1 MNGRGAS
8 GYTDTRC
15 TQFKFLTG
23 VSIKLSVFRIY
34 RIAGIIRGGII
45 FALFT
50 VQFHPRKINPR
61 NIAGGIG
68 STNFKPANNPRN
80 TKASPSREN

>member
-8 GYTDTRC
+8 GYTATRC

-23 VSIKLSVFRIY
+23 VSLSVFRIY

-50 VQFHPRKINPR
+50 VEFHPRKINPR
-61 NIAGGIG
+61 NIAG
-68 STNFKPANNPRN
+68 
-80 TKASPSREN
+80 E

>member
-1 MNGRGAS
+1 MW
-8 GYTDTRC
+8 
-15 TQFKFLTG
+15 Q
-23 VSIKLSVFRIY
+23 Y

-50 VQFHPRKINPR
+50 VEFHPRKINPR

-68 STNFKPANNPRN
+68 SARETHRGNRVREFK
-80 TKASPSREN
+80 TCE